1 MSNYS
6 QTTIRPIKAE
16 DIEPL
21 LCWLEAPHVK
31 AWWGTE
37 TPQTNRLKYQS
48 RLLSDALTRV
58 FIIQV
63 DHKPAG
69 MIQCYRH
76 SDYPDCD
83 KEIGIDNA
91 IGIDYLIA
99 APELTGK
106 GIGTQAIKMMT
117 RMALIL
123 FPQMNTVVASPHKEN
138 IASCRA
144 LEKAGFTLVRE
155 AKLASAYP
163 SQGTSCI
170 YQKCR
175 S

>member
-1 MSNYS
+1 MSTSS
-6 QTTIRPIKAE
+6 QTTIRPVKAE

-21 LCWLEAPHVK
+21 LVWLEAPHVK
-31 AWWGTE
+31 PWWGTE
-37 TPQTNRLKYQS
+37 APKASRLKYQS
-48 RLLSDALTRV
+48 RLRSDALTRV

-69 MIQCYRH
+69 MIQCYLH

-83 KEIGIDNA
+83 REIGIANA
-91 IGIDYLIA
+91 IGIDYLIG
-99 APELTGK
+99 APDLTGK
-106 GIGTQAIKMMT
+106 GIGTQAIKLMT
-117 RMALIL
+117 RMALTL
-123 FPQMNTVVASPHKEN
+123 FSQSNAVVASPHKEN

-144 LEKAGFTLVRE
+144 LEKAGFALVRE

-163 SQGTSCI
+163 SEGISCI

>member
-1 MSNYS
+1 LNNYS
-6 QTTIRPIKAE
+6 HTTIRPIKAE

-21 LCWLEAPHVK
+21 LDWLEAPHVK
-31 AWWGTE
+31 AWWGVE
-37 TPQTNRLKYQS
+37 SAKTNRLKYQS
-48 RLLSDALTRV
+48 RLLADALTRV

-83 KEIGIDNA
+83 SEIGIDNA

-99 APELTGK
+99 TPELTGK

-117 RMALIL
+117 RMALTL
-123 FPQMNTVVASPHKEN
+123 FPSLTTVVASPHKEN
-138 IASCRA
+138 IASRRA
-144 LEKAGFTLVRE
+144 LEKAGFALVRE

-163 SQGTSCI
+163 AEGLSCI
-170 YQKCR
+170 YEKR
-175 S
+175 R